1 MSKYIKLDTQQVQPI
16 GAIRGIFPR
25 TSIPDG
31 ADLSH
36 LGYAPL
42 TLTEPPGAPEWHT
55 IEPGE
60 PEQVEGAWRT
70 TWTVREMTAQEKSDS
85 ATQQIKQIEAESG
98 IVRILREAT
107 ILQLEGWA
115 TGQGYPLAAF
125 RAANKGY
132 RLLKETDEHIAAL
145 RAYIL

>member
-1 MSKYIKLDTQQVQPI
+1 MSYLNLDTMARASLAQIRAAHPQV
-16 GAIRGIFPR
+16 
-25 TSIPDG
+25 SIPEG
-31 ADLSH
+31 ADLTE

-42 TLTEPPGAPEWHT
+42 EDTEPPVAPEWHLC
-55 IEPGE
+55 EAGE

-70 TWTVREMTAQEKSDS
+70 TWVVREMTAPEKSVS
-85 ATQQIKQIEAESG
+85 AAARIKQIEDETG

-107 ILQLEGWA
+107 ILQLESWA
-115 TGQGYPLAAF
+115 TAQNHPLEGF

-132 RLLKETDEHIAAL
+132 RLLKETDEFIETL